1 VAGKSKAVTLAM
13 VAEAAGVSR
22 ATASKALNGK
32 SVVSAATR
40 QRVEETARSMGFV
53 PNHFAKALNSATT
66 GVIGLLSAD
75 LSNRFV
81 LPILSG
87 VENTL
92 GVESTSIILT
102 DARRDPIRE
111 RHQITTLLG
120 RKVDGIIVVGHSD
133 DERPS
138 LADLLNVPATYA
150 FAPSHSAADASYL
163 SDNFEGTRLAVD
175 HLVKSGRRS
184 IAMLTGDPTYNAAK
198 ERLEGVTRAAR
209 HHGLEVVGPK
219 NAYGDWSE
227 EWGRYGAVSLI
238 QGGEAFDAVVCA
250 NDQIARGVVD
260 ELRDHGIEVPRDV
273 AVVGY
278 DNWEL
283 YCSHSR
289 PPITTIDMNLE
300 EVGRLAALGLV
311 AAIAGEPPSGITR
324 VPPRLV
330 PRASTAGNKR

>member
-1 VAGKSKAVTLAM
+1 MARKAKTVTLAT
-13 VAEAAGVSR
+13 VAEAAGVSL

-32 SVVSAATR
+32 TVVSAATR
-40 QRVEETARSMGFV
+40 QRVEETARALGFV
-53 PNHFAKALNSATT
+53 PNHFAKALNSPTT
-66 GVIGLLSAD
+66 GVIGLLTGD

-111 RHQITTLLG
+111 RHQISTLLG

-138 LADLLNVPATYA
+138 LAELLPVSATYA
-150 FAPSHSAADASYL
+150 FAPSASTADASYL
-163 SDNFEGTRLAVD
+163 SDNYEGARLAID
-175 HLVKSGRRS
+175 HLVEGGRRS
-184 IAMLTGDPTYNAAK
+184 IAVITGDPTYSAAK
-198 ERLEGVTRAAR
+198 ERLDGAVRAAR
-209 HHGLEVVGPK
+209 RHGLEIVGPA

-227 EWGRYGAVSLI
+227 EWGRYAAVSLLE
-238 QGGEAFDAVVCA
+238 GPVEFDAVFCA
-250 NDQIARGVVD
+250 NDQIARGVAD
-260 ELRDHGIEVPRDV
+260 ELRDHGREVPRDV
-273 AVVGY
+273 AIVGF

-283 YCSHSR
+283 YCAHSR

-324 VPPRLV
+324 VAPRLV
-330 PRASTAGNKR
+330 PRASTAGSKP